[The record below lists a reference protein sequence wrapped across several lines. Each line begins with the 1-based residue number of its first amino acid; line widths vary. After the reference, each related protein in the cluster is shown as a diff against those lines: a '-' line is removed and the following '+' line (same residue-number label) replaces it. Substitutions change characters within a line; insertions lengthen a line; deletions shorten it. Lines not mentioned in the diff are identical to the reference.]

1 MHDYFSVVF
10 NLHAFIHAL
19 SFITYSMSLFVD
31 YGVF

>member
-10 NLHAFIHAL
+10 NLHSFILAL
-19 SFITYSMSLFVD
+19 SFITFNMRLFVD